1 MFYGVG
7 VLGCLELPHAKLGV
21 PRFKNP
27 LDRKEQFV
35 SVKIKLK
42 RLGKIHQPM
51 YRVVVADSRTARNGR
66 AIEEIGIYQPK
77 EDPSIIRIDAD
88 RVAYWLSVGAQA
100 TEPVVALL
108 KLTGDWQKFKGEKDT
123 TSKVKVAPP
132 KADHAAKYEKA
143 LKENLAEREE
153 EEKNPRPKP
162 VVAAKVEEPKAEEVV
177 AEVKEEAAPAAEE
190 VKAEEPVAEVV
201 ETPVE
206 EVPEEAPAAEEVK
219 PE

>member
-1 MFYGVG
+1 
-7 VLGCLELPHAKLGV
+7 LGCLGLGSANIGLPRLNTSQAE
-21 PRFKNP
+21 KN
-27 LDRKEQFV
+27 KFV
-35 SVKIKLK
+35 AVKIKLK

-88 RVAYWLSVGAQA
+88 RVAYWLGVGAQA

-123 TSKVKVAPP
+123 TSKVRVAPP

-162 VVAAKVEEPKAEEVV
+162 VVAAKVEEPKAEEAV
-177 AEVKEEAAPAAEE
+177 AEVKEEAAPVAEE

-201 ETPVE
+201 ETPAE
-206 EVPEEAPAAEEVK
+206 EVPAEAPVAEEAKSE
-219 PE
+219 

>member
-1 MFYGVG
+1 M
-7 VLGCLELPHAKLGV
+7 GCLGLVSDNIGS
-21 PRFKNP
+21 PRLNTSQAEKN
-27 LDRKEQFV
+27 KFV
-35 SVKIKLK
+35 AVKIKLK

-51 YRVVVADSRTARNGR
+51 YRIVVADSRTARNGR

-77 EDPSIIRIDAD
+77 EDPSIIRVDAD
-88 RVAYWLSVGAQA
+88 RVAYWLGVGAQA

-123 TSKVKVAPP
+123 TSKVRVAPP
-132 KADHAAKYEKA
+132 KADHFAKYEKA

-177 AEVKEEAAPAAEE
+177 AEVKEEAAPVAEE

-201 ETPVE
+201 ETPAE
-206 EVPEEAPAAEEVK
+206 EVPAEAPVAEEAKSE
-219 PE
+219 

>member
-1 MFYGVG
+1 M
-7 VLGCLELPHAKLGV
+7 GCLGLVSDNIGS
-21 PRFKNP
+21 PRLNTSQAEKN
-27 LDRKEQFV
+27 KFV
-35 SVKIKLK
+35 AVKIKLK

-51 YRVVVADSRTARNGR
+51 YRIVVADSRTARNGR

-88 RVAYWLSVGAQA
+88 RVAYWLGVGAQA

-123 TSKVKVAPP
+123 TSKVRVAPP
-132 KADHAAKYEKA
+132 KADHFAKYEKA

-177 AEVKEEAAPAAEE
+177 AEVKEEAAPVAEE

-201 ETPVE
+201 ETPAE
-206 EVPEEAPAAEEVK
+206 EVPAEAPAAEEAK
-219 PE
+219 SE

>member
-1 MFYGVG
+1 M
-7 VLGCLELPHAKLGV
+7 GCLGSGSDNIGF
-21 PRFKNP
+21 PRLNTSQAEKN
-27 LDRKEQFV
+27 KFV
-35 SVKIKLK
+35 AVKIKLK

-88 RVAYWLSVGAQA
+88 RVAYWLGVGAQA

-132 KADHAAKYEKA
+132 KAEHFAKYEKA

-177 AEVKEEAAPAAEE
+177 AEVKEETAPVAEE

-201 ETPVE
+201 ETPAE
-206 EVPEEAPAAEEVK
+206 EVPAEAPVAEEAKSE
-219 PE
+219 

>member
-1 MFYGVG
+1 
-7 VLGCLELPHAKLGV
+7 LGCLGLVSANIVLTRLNTSQTE
-21 PRFKNP
+21 KN
-27 LDRKEQFV
+27 KFV
-35 SVKIKLK
+35 AVKIKLK

-51 YRVVVADSRTARNGR
+51 YRIVVADSRTARNGR

-88 RVAYWLSVGAQA
+88 RVAYWLGVGAQA

-123 TSKVKVAPP
+123 TSKVRVAPP
-132 KADHAAKYEKA
+132 KADHFAKYEKA

-177 AEVKEEAAPAAEE
+177 AEVKEEAAPVAEE

-201 ETPVE
+201 ETPAE
-206 EVPEEAPAAEEVK
+206 EVPAEAPVAEEAKSE
-219 PE
+219 

>member
-1 MFYGVG
+1 M
-7 VLGCLELPHAKLGV
+7 GCLGSGSDNIGN
-21 PRFKNP
+21 PRLNTSQAEKN
-27 LDRKEQFV
+27 KFV
-35 SVKIKLK
+35 AVKIKLK

-88 RVAYWLSVGAQA
+88 RVAYWLGVGAQA

-132 KADHAAKYEKA
+132 KADHFAKYEKA

-177 AEVKEEAAPAAEE
+177 AEVKEEAAPVAEE

-201 ETPVE
+201 ETPAE
-206 EVPEEAPAAEEVK
+206 EVPVAEEAKSE
-219 PE
+219 

>member
-1 MFYGVG
+1 M
-7 VLGCLELPHAKLGV
+7 GCLGLVSANIGLPRLNTSQAE
-21 PRFKNP
+21 KN
-27 LDRKEQFV
+27 KFV
-35 SVKIKLK
+35 AVKIKLK

-77 EDPSIIRIDAD
+77 EDPSVIRIDAE
-88 RVAYWLSVGAQA
+88 RVAYWLGVGAQA

-123 TSKVKVAPP
+123 TSKVRVAPP

-201 ETPVE
+201 ETPAE
-206 EVPEEAPAAEEVK
+206 EVPAEAPAAEEAK
-219 PE
+219 SE

>member
-1 MFYGVG
+1 
-7 VLGCLELPHAKLGV
+7 LGCLRLVSANIGLPRLNTSQAE
-21 PRFKNP
+21 KN
-27 LDRKEQFV
+27 KFV
-35 SVKIKLK
+35 AVKIKLK

-88 RVAYWLSVGAQA
+88 RVAYWLGVGAQA

-123 TSKVKVAPP
+123 TSKVRVAPP

-153 EEKNPRPKP
+153 EEKNPRPNP
-162 VVAAKVEEPKAEEVV
+162 VVAAKVEEPKAEESV
-177 AEVKEEAAPAAEE
+177 AEVKEEAAPVAEE

-201 ETPVE
+201 ETPAE
-206 EVPEEAPAAEEVK
+206 EVPAEAPVAEEAKSE
-219 PE
+219 

>member
-1 MFYGVG
+1 M
-7 VLGCLELPHAKLGV
+7 GCLGLVSDNIGLPRLNTSQAE
-21 PRFKNP
+21 KN
-27 LDRKEQFV
+27 KFV
-35 SVKIKLK
+35 AVKIKLK

-88 RVAYWLSVGAQA
+88 RVAYWLGVGAQA

-123 TSKVKVAPP
+123 TSKVRVAPP

-201 ETPVE
+201 ETPAE
-206 EVPEEAPAAEEVK
+206 EVPAEAPVAEEAKSE
-219 PE
+219 

>member
-1 MFYGVG
+1 
-7 VLGCLELPHAKLGV
+7 LGCLGLVSANIGLPRLNTSQAEK
-21 PRFKNP
+21 K
-27 LDRKEQFV
+27 KFV
-35 SVKIKLK
+35 AVKIKLK

-88 RVAYWLSVGAQA
+88 RVAYWLGVGAQA

-123 TSKVKVAPP
+123 TSKVRVAPP

-177 AEVKEEAAPAAEE
+177 AEVKEETAPVAEE
-190 VKAEEPVAEVV
+190 VKAEEPAAEVV
-201 ETPVE
+201 ETPA
-206 EVPEEAPAAEEVK
+206 EEAPVAEEAK
-219 PE
+219 SE

>member
-1 MFYGVG
+1 MGC
-7 VLGCLELPHAKLGV
+7 LGCVSAKIGLPRLDTSQAG
-21 PRFKNP
+21 KN
-27 LDRKEQFV
+27 EFV
-35 SVKIKLK
+35 AVKIKLK

-51 YRVVVADSRTARNGR
+51 YRIVVADSRTARNGR
-66 AIEEIGIYQPK
+66 AIEEIGVYQPK

-88 RVAYWLSVGAQA
+88 RVAYWLGVGAQA

-123 TSKVKVAPP
+123 TSKVRVAPP
-132 KADHAAKYEKA
+132 KADHFAKYEKA

-177 AEVKEEAAPAAEE
+177 AEVKEEAPVAEE

-201 ETPVE
+201 ET
-206 EVPEEAPAAEEVK
+206 AAEEVPAEAPVAEEAK
-219 PE
+219 SE

>member
-1 MFYGVG
+1 
-7 VLGCLELPHAKLGV
+7 LGCLGLVSANIGLPRLNASQAE
-21 PRFKNP
+21 KN
-27 LDRKEQFV
+27 KFV
-35 SVKIKLK
+35 AVKIKLK

-51 YRVVVADSRTARNGR
+51 YRIVVADSRTARNGR

-88 RVAYWLSVGAQA
+88 RVAYWLGVGAQA

-123 TSKVKVAPP
+123 TSKVRVAPP
-132 KADHAAKYEKA
+132 KADHFAKYEKA

-177 AEVKEEAAPAAEE
+177 AEVKEEAAPVAEE

-201 ETPVE
+201 ETPAE
-206 EVPEEAPAAEEVK
+206 EVPAEAPAAEEAK
-219 PE
+219 SE

>member
-1 MFYGVG
+1 
-7 VLGCLELPHAKLGV
+7 LGCLGLGSANIGLPRLNTSQAE
-21 PRFKNP
+21 KN
-27 LDRKEQFV
+27 KFV
-35 SVKIKLK
+35 AVKIKLK

-88 RVAYWLSVGAQA
+88 RVAYWLGVGAQA

-123 TSKVKVAPP
+123 TSKVRVAPP
-132 KADHAAKYEKA
+132 KADHFAKYEKA

-177 AEVKEEAAPAAEE
+177 AEVKEEAAPVAEE

-201 ETPVE
+201 ETPAE
-206 EVPEEAPAAEEVK
+206 EVPAEAPVAEEAKSE
-219 PE
+219 

>member
-1 MFYGVG
+1 M
-7 VLGCLELPHAKLGV
+7 GCLGLVSANIGLPRLNTSQAE
-21 PRFKNP
+21 KN
-27 LDRKEQFV
+27 KFV
-35 SVKIKLK
+35 AVKIKLK

-51 YRVVVADSRTARNGR
+51 YRIVVADSRTARNGR

-88 RVAYWLSVGAQA
+88 RVAYWLGVGAQA

-123 TSKVKVAPP
+123 TSKVRVAPP
-132 KADHAAKYEKA
+132 KADHFAKYEKA

-162 VVAAKVEEPKAEEVV
+162 VVAAKVEEPKAEEAV
-177 AEVKEEAAPAAEE
+177 AQVKEEAALVAEE

-201 ETPVE
+201 ETP
-206 EVPEEAPAAEEVK
+206 AAEEVPAEAPVAEEAK
-219 PE
+219 SE

>member
-1 MFYGVG
+1 
-7 VLGCLELPHAKLGV
+7 LGCLGLVSDNIGS
-21 PRFKNP
+21 PRLNTSQAEKN
-27 LDRKEQFV
+27 KFV
-35 SVKIKLK
+35 AVKIKLK

-51 YRVVVADSRTARNGR
+51 YRIVVADSRTARNGR

-88 RVAYWLSVGAQA
+88 RVAYWLGVGAQA

-132 KADHAAKYEKA
+132 KADHFAKYEKA

-177 AEVKEEAAPAAEE
+177 AEVKEEAAPVAEE

-201 ETPVE
+201 ETAAE
-206 EVPEEAPAAEEVK
+206 EVPAEAPAAEEAK
-219 PE
+219 SE

>member
-1 MFYGVG
+1 M
-7 VLGCLELPHAKLGV
+7 GCLGSGSDNIGN
-21 PRFKNP
+21 PRLNTSQAEKN
-27 LDRKEQFV
+27 KFV
-35 SVKIKLK
+35 AVKIKLK

-51 YRVVVADSRTARNGR
+51 YRIVVADSRTARNGR

-88 RVAYWLSVGAQA
+88 RVAYWLGVGAQA

-132 KADHAAKYEKA
+132 KADHFAKYEKA

-162 VVAAKVEEPKAEEVV
+162 VVAAKVEEPKAEEAV
-177 AEVKEEAAPAAEE
+177 AEVKEEAAPVAEE

-201 ETPVE
+201 ETPAE
-206 EVPEEAPAAEEVK
+206 EVPAEAPVAEEAKSE
-219 PE
+219 

>member
-1 MFYGVG
+1 M
-7 VLGCLELPHAKLGV
+7 GCLGLVSANIGLPRLNTSQAE
-21 PRFKNP
+21 KN
-27 LDRKEQFV
+27 KFV
-35 SVKIKLK
+35 AVKIKLK

-77 EDPSIIRIDAD
+77 EDPSIIRVDAD
-88 RVAYWLSVGAQA
+88 RVAYWLGVGAQA

-123 TSKVKVAPP
+123 TSKVRVAPP
-132 KADHAAKYEKA
+132 KADHFAKYEKA

-177 AEVKEEAAPAAEE
+177 AEVKEEAAPVAEE

-201 ETPVE
+201 ET
-206 EVPEEAPAAEEVK
+206 AAEEVPAEAPVAEEAK
-219 PE
+219 SE

>member
-1 MFYGVG
+1 M
-7 VLGCLELPHAKLGV
+7 GCLGLVSANIGLPRLNTSQAE
-21 PRFKNP
+21 KN
-27 LDRKEQFV
+27 KFV
-35 SVKIKLK
+35 AVKIKLK

-88 RVAYWLSVGAQA
+88 RVAYWLGVGAQA

-177 AEVKEEAAPAAEE
+177 AEVKEEAAPVVEE
-190 VKAEEPVAEVV
+190 VKSEEPVAEVV
-201 ETPVE
+201 ETPA
-206 EVPEEAPAAEEVK
+206 EEAPVAEEAK
-219 PE
+219 SE

>member
-1 MFYGVG
+1 M
-7 VLGCLELPHAKLGV
+7 GCLGLVSANIGLPRLNTSQAE
-21 PRFKNP
+21 KN
-27 LDRKEQFV
+27 KFV
-35 SVKIKLK
+35 AVKIKLK

-51 YRVVVADSRTARNGR
+51 YRIVVADSRTARNGR

-88 RVAYWLSVGAQA
+88 RVAYWLGVGAQA

-123 TSKVKVAPP
+123 TSKVRVAPP
-132 KADHAAKYEKA
+132 KADHFAKYEKA

-177 AEVKEEAAPAAEE
+177 AEVKEEAEPVAEE

-201 ETPVE
+201 ETP
-206 EVPEEAPAAEEVK
+206 AAEEVPAEAPVAEEAK
-219 PE
+219 SE

>member
-1 MFYGVG
+1 M
-7 VLGCLELPHAKLGV
+7 GCLGLVSANIGLPRLNTSQAE
-21 PRFKNP
+21 KN
-27 LDRKEQFV
+27 KFV
-35 SVKIKLK
+35 AVKIKLK

-88 RVAYWLSVGAQA
+88 RVAYWLGVGAQA

-123 TSKVKVAPP
+123 TSKVRVAPP

-177 AEVKEEAAPAAEE
+177 AEVKEEAAPVVEE

-201 ETPVE
+201 ETPA
-206 EVPEEAPAAEEVK
+206 EEAPVAEEAK
-219 PE
+219 SE

>member
-1 MFYGVG
+1 M
-7 VLGCLELPHAKLGV
+7 GCLGLVSDNIGS
-21 PRFKNP
+21 PRLNTSQAEKN
-27 LDRKEQFV
+27 KFV
-35 SVKIKLK
+35 AVKIKLK

-51 YRVVVADSRTARNGR
+51 YRIVVADSRTARNGR

-77 EDPSIIRIDAD
+77 EDPSIIRVDAD
-88 RVAYWLSVGAQA
+88 RVAYWLGVGAQA

-123 TSKVKVAPP
+123 TSKVRVAPP
-132 KADHAAKYEKA
+132 KADHFAKYEKA

-177 AEVKEEAAPAAEE
+177 AEVKEEAAPVAEE

-201 ETPVE
+201 ET
-206 EVPEEAPAAEEVK
+206 AAEEVPAEAPVAEEAK
-219 PE
+219 SE

>member
-1 MFYGVG
+1 M
-7 VLGCLELPHAKLGV
+7 GCLGLVSDNIGF
-21 PRFKNP
+21 PRFNTSQAEKN
-27 LDRKEQFV
+27 KFV
-35 SVKIKLK
+35 AVKIKLK

-88 RVAYWLSVGAQA
+88 RVAYWLGVGAQA

-123 TSKVKVAPP
+123 TSKVRVAPP
-132 KADHAAKYEKA
+132 KADHFAKYEKA

-162 VVAAKVEEPKAEEVV
+162 VVAAKVEEPKAEEAV
-177 AEVKEEAAPAAEE
+177 AEVKEEAAPVAEE

-201 ETPVE
+201 ETPAE
-206 EVPEEAPAAEEVK
+206 EVPAEAPVAEEAKSE
-219 PE
+219 

>member
-1 MFYGVG
+1 
-7 VLGCLELPHAKLGV
+7 LGCLGSGSDNIGLPRLNTSQAE
-21 PRFKNP
+21 KN
-27 LDRKEQFV
+27 KFV
-35 SVKIKLK
+35 AVKIKLK

-88 RVAYWLSVGAQA
+88 RVAYWLGVGAQA

-132 KADHAAKYEKA
+132 KADHLQNMKK
-143 LKENLAEREE
+143 L
-153 EEKNPRPKP
+153 
-162 VVAAKVEEPKAEEVV
+162 
-177 AEVKEEAAPAAEE
+177 
-190 VKAEEPVAEVV
+190 
-201 ETPVE
+201 
-206 EVPEEAPAAEEVK
+206 
-219 PE
+219 

>member
-1 MFYGVG
+1 M
-7 VLGCLELPHAKLGV
+7 GCLGLVSANIGLPRLNASQAE
-21 PRFKNP
+21 KN
-27 LDRKEQFV
+27 KFV
-35 SVKIKLK
+35 AVKIKLK

-88 RVAYWLSVGAQA
+88 RVAYWLGVGAQA

-123 TSKVKVAPP
+123 TSKVRVAPP
-132 KADHAAKYEKA
+132 KADHFAKYEKA

-177 AEVKEEAAPAAEE
+177 AEVKEEAAPVAEE

-201 ETPVE
+201 ETAAE
-206 EVPEEAPAAEEVK
+206 EVPAEAPAAEEAK
-219 PE
+219 SE

>member
-1 MFYGVG
+1 M
-7 VLGCLELPHAKLGV
+7 GCLRLVSDNIGS
-21 PRFKNP
+21 PRLNTSQAEKN
-27 LDRKEQFV
+27 KFV
-35 SVKIKLK
+35 AVKIKLK

-88 RVAYWLSVGAQA
+88 RVAYWLGVGAQA

-123 TSKVKVAPP
+123 TSKVRVAPP
-132 KADHAAKYEKA
+132 KADHFAKYEKA

-177 AEVKEEAAPAAEE
+177 AEVKEEAAPVAEE

-201 ETPVE
+201 ET
-206 EVPEEAPAAEEVK
+206 AAEEVPAEAPVAEEAK
-219 PE
+219 SE

>member
-1 MFYGVG
+1 M
-7 VLGCLELPHAKLGV
+7 A
-21 PRFKNP
+21 
-27 LDRKEQFV
+27 
-35 SVKIKLK
+35 VKIKLK

-88 RVAYWLSVGAQA
+88 RVAYWLGVGAQA

-162 VVAAKVEEPKAEEVV
+162 VVSAKVEEPKAEEVV
-177 AEVKEEAAPAAEE
+177 AEAKEEAAPVVDE
-190 VKAEEPVAEVV
+190 VKAEEPAAEAV
-201 ETPVE
+201 ETPA
-206 EVPEEAPAAEEVK
+206 EEAPVAEEAK
-219 PE
+219 SE

>member
-1 MFYGVG
+1 M
-7 VLGCLELPHAKLGV
+7 GCLGLGSANIGLPRLNTSQAE
-21 PRFKNP
+21 KN
-27 LDRKEQFV
+27 KFV
-35 SVKIKLK
+35 AVKIKLK

-88 RVAYWLSVGAQA
+88 RVAYWLGVGAQA

-162 VVAAKVEEPKAEEVV
+162 VVAAKVEEPKAEEAV
-177 AEVKEEAAPAAEE
+177 AEVKEEAAPVAEE

-201 ETPVE
+201 ETPA
-206 EVPEEAPAAEEVK
+206 EEAPVAEEAK
-219 PE
+219 SE

>member
-1 MFYGVG
+1 MGHFSANIRG
-7 VLGCLELPHAKLGV
+7 
-21 PRFKNP
+21 PRLNTSQAEKN
-27 LDRKEQFV
+27 KFV
-35 SVKIKLK
+35 AVKIKLK

-88 RVAYWLSVGAQA
+88 RVAYWLGVGAQA

-162 VVAAKVEEPKAEEVV
+162 VVAAKVEEPKAEEAV
-177 AEVKEEAAPAAEE
+177 AEGKEEAAPVAEE
-190 VKAEEPVAEVV
+190 VKAEEPVVEVV
-201 ETPVE
+201 ETPAE
-206 EVPEEAPAAEEVK
+206 ETPAEAPVAEEAKSE
-219 PE
+219 

>member
-1 MFYGVG
+1 M
-7 VLGCLELPHAKLGV
+7 GCLGLVSANIGLPRLNTSQAE
-21 PRFKNP
+21 KN
-27 LDRKEQFV
+27 KFV
-35 SVKIKLK
+35 AVKIKLK

-51 YRVVVADSRTARNGR
+51 YRIVVADSRTARNGR

-88 RVAYWLSVGAQA
+88 RVAYWLGVGAQA

-123 TSKVKVAPP
+123 TSKVRVAPP
-132 KADHAAKYEKA
+132 KADHFAKYEKA

-177 AEVKEEAAPAAEE
+177 AEVKEEAAPVAEE

-201 ETPVE
+201 ET
-206 EVPEEAPAAEEVK
+206 AAEEVPAEAPVAEEAK
-219 PE
+219 SE

>member
-1 MFYGVG
+1 M
-7 VLGCLELPHAKLGV
+7 GCLGLVSANIGLPRLNTSQAE
-21 PRFKNP
+21 KN
-27 LDRKEQFV
+27 KFV
-35 SVKIKLK
+35 AVKIKLK

-88 RVAYWLSVGAQA
+88 RVAYWLGVGAQA

-123 TSKVKVAPP
+123 TNKVRVAPP
-132 KADHAAKYEKA
+132 KADHFAKYEKA

-177 AEVKEEAAPAAEE
+177 AEVKEEAAPVAEE

-201 ETPVE
+201 ETPAE
-206 EVPEEAPAAEEVK
+206 EVPAEAPAAEEAK
-219 PE
+219 SE

>member
-1 MFYGVG
+1 
-7 VLGCLELPHAKLGV
+7 LGCLGLVCAKIV
-21 PRFKNP
+21 SPRLNASQTEKN
-27 LDRKEQFV
+27 KFV
-35 SVKIKLK
+35 AVKIKLK

-77 EDPSIIRIDAD
+77 EDPSVIRIDAE
-88 RVAYWLSVGAQA
+88 RVAYWLGVGAQA

-123 TSKVKVAPP
+123 TSKVRVAPP

-177 AEVKEEAAPAAEE
+177 AEVKEETAPVAEE

-201 ETPVE
+201 ETPAE
-206 EVPEEAPAAEEVK
+206 EVKAEAPAAEEAK
-219 PE
+219 SE

>member
-1 MFYGVG
+1 M
-7 VLGCLELPHAKLGV
+7 GCLRLVSDNIGI
-21 PRFKNP
+21 PRLNTSQAEKN
-27 LDRKEQFV
+27 KFV
-35 SVKIKLK
+35 AVKIKLK

-88 RVAYWLSVGAQA
+88 RVAYWLGVGAQA

-123 TSKVKVAPP
+123 TSKVRVAPP
-132 KADHAAKYEKA
+132 KADHFAKYEKA

-177 AEVKEEAAPAAEE
+177 AEVKEEAAPVAEE

-201 ETPVE
+201 ET
-206 EVPEEAPAAEEVK
+206 AAEEVPAEAPVAEEAK
-219 PE
+219 SE

>member
-1 MFYGVG
+1 M
-7 VLGCLELPHAKLGV
+7 GCLGLVSANIGLPRLNTSQAE
-21 PRFKNP
+21 KN
-27 LDRKEQFV
+27 KFV
-35 SVKIKLK
+35 AVKIKLK

-88 RVAYWLSVGAQA
+88 RVAYWLGVGAQA

-123 TSKVKVAPP
+123 TSKVRVAPP

-177 AEVKEEAAPAAEE
+177 AEVKEEAAPVAEE

-201 ETPVE
+201 ETPA
-206 EVPEEAPAAEEVK
+206 EEAPVAEEAK
-219 PE
+219 SE

>member
-1 MFYGVG
+1 M
-7 VLGCLELPHAKLGV
+7 GCLGSGSDNIGN
-21 PRFKNP
+21 PRLNTSQAEKN
-27 LDRKEQFV
+27 KFV
-35 SVKIKLK
+35 AVKIKLK

-77 EDPSIIRIDAD
+77 EDPSIIRINAE
-88 RVAYWLSVGAQA
+88 RVAYWLGVGAQA

-132 KADHAAKYEKA
+132 KADHFAKYEKA

-177 AEVKEEAAPAAEE
+177 AEVKEEAAPVAEE

-201 ETPVE
+201 ETPAE
-206 EVPEEAPAAEEVK
+206 EVPAEAPVAEEAKSE
-219 PE
+219 

>member
-1 MFYGVG
+1 M
-7 VLGCLELPHAKLGV
+7 GCLGLVSDNIGS
-21 PRFKNP
+21 PRLNTSQAEKN
-27 LDRKEQFV
+27 KFV
-35 SVKIKLK
+35 AVKIKLK

-51 YRVVVADSRTARNGR
+51 YRIVVADSRTARNGR

-88 RVAYWLSVGAQA
+88 RVAYWLGVGAQA

-123 TSKVKVAPP
+123 TSKVRVAPP

-177 AEVKEEAAPAAEE
+177 AEVKEEAAPVAEE
-190 VKAEEPVAEVV
+190 VKAEEPVTEVV
-201 ETPVE
+201 ETPAE
-206 EVPEEAPAAEEVK
+206 EVPAEAPVAEEAKSE
-219 PE
+219 

>member
-1 MFYGVG
+1 M
-7 VLGCLELPHAKLGV
+7 GCLGLVSDNIGS
-21 PRFKNP
+21 PRLNTSQAEKN
-27 LDRKEQFV
+27 KFV
-35 SVKIKLK
+35 AVKIKLK

-51 YRVVVADSRTARNGR
+51 YRIVVADSRTARNGR

-77 EDPSIIRIDAD
+77 EDPSIIRVDAD
-88 RVAYWLSVGAQA
+88 RVAYWLGVGAQA

-123 TSKVKVAPP
+123 TSKVRVAPP
-132 KADHAAKYEKA
+132 KADHFAKYEKA

-162 VVAAKVEEPKAEEVV
+162 VVAGKVEEPKAEEVV
-177 AEVKEEAAPAAEE
+177 AEVKEEAAPVAEE

-201 ETPVE
+201 ETPAE
-206 EVPEEAPAAEEVK
+206 EVPAEAPVAEEAKSE
-219 PE
+219 